1 MTRLIWLHI
10 AILVAGSALLIGD
23 PAAAQRHPFAVGGQE
38 AISNA
43 TGLAGLILAWQTKF
57 HTELQQAARAL
68 SNNPN
73 ALGVFLASCF
83 AYGVFH
89 AAGPGHGKA
98 VLTSYMIANETALRR
113 GLALTLLAA
122 LFQGF
127 VAIGLVSIAALL
139 FKATSSQMQNST
151 HAIEFVSYVAIFMLG
166 ARLTWLKGSALVAI
180 LRPSSIKDTNRFS
193 CAAIG
198 DSLHAHDSNCGH
210 IHAPDPTLVAGPDF
224 YWRDAIAT
232 IIAAGLRPCS
242 GAILIL
248 IFTLSQN
255 MFAAGV
261 LATLAMSLGAAVTT
275 SLIAIIAVYA
285 KGAAIQWSGVNSHR
299 GLIISKS
306 IEVVA
311 ALLVVS
317 LGAIL
322 LIGIAATQ
330 TGT

>member
-1 MTRLIWLHI
+1 MMRLSWLHV
-10 AILVAGSALLIGD
+10 AILVAGFAFLTSD

-38 AISNA
+38 AFSNA
-43 TGLAGLILAWQTKF
+43 TGLSGLILAWQNKF
-57 HTELQQAARAL
+57 HNELQQAARAL
-68 SNNPN
+68 SVNQS
-73 ALGVFLASCF
+73 ALGIFLASCF

-127 VAIGLVSIAALL
+127 VAIGLVSIAALV

-151 HAIEFVSYVAIFMLG
+151 HVIELASYVAIFMLG

-180 LRPSSIKDTNRFS
+180 LRPTSIKEPNRFS
-193 CAAIG
+193 CTAIH
-198 DSLHAHDSNCGH
+198 DSAHAHDSNCGH
-210 IHAPDPTLVAGPDF
+210 IHAPDLTEVSGPDF
-224 YWRDAIAT
+224 YWREAIAT
-232 IIAAGLRPCS
+232 VIAAGLRPCS

-255 MFAAGV
+255 MFVIGV
-261 LATLAMSLGAAVTT
+261 LATLAMSLGAALTT

-285 KGAAIQWSGVNSHR
+285 KGVAMRWGGVDTHR

-306 IEVVA
+306 VEVAA

-322 LIGIAATQ
+322 LIGLAATQ